1 MFGIKGDFFDSNE
14 QIYKENREEAKMK
27 DDNAQN

>member
-14 QIYKENREEAKMK
+14 QKYKKNREEAKMK
-27 DDNAQN
+27 ELIAQN